1 MVEQAYTPGTQEVN
15 AGDGVQGHPLIY
27 NRLETLDLKKKK
39 MGQVTLTETAEKQK
53 LPLTVTKNTDFPR
66 STSMTTLFLFI

>member
-1 MVEQAYTPGTQEVN
+1 MVEQAYTPSTQEVN

-27 NRLETLDLKKKK
+27 NRLETLDLKKKW
-39 MGQVTLTETAEKQK
+39 GQVTLTETAEKQK

-66 STSMTTLFLFI
+66 GTSMTTLFLFI